1 VGDELS
7 ALSELVRRGRR
18 RSLLHLFIDQLALS
32 VAIAFGGCILLLLLG
47 TQILNWYWLV
57 ALFAVSLAV
66 GLWRGQSRI
75 PSAYQVARSID
86 HRLNLS
92 DSLST
97 AFYFGEHPEGTR
109 SPRDIVEKQRAAA
122 EERAR
127 TVDLHVGI
135 PFAAP
140 RSFIACGVL
149 AVAAFGIFGIR
160 YGVTRS
166 LDLRPSLVRIA
177 FDGVLGQNSE
187 IAAAKR
193 KQLKQIA
200 DEEAKQLG
208 MAVDPLQ
215 AQALDMDPA
224 SNNALDT
231 VETPEVN
238 NPDGGADP
246 SKGKASPES
255 PENAPQD
262 PSAAGENSD
271 QSSSGNDAADNN
283 ASDKNS
289 PQSSGKPD
297 QKNSNQ
303 SSSNSGENSSLTDK
317 MRDALANLLSKLKM
331 QQKTGEGKQSASN
344 SQNGSQSGQKQSAS
358 KDQNGTPTPGKPQG
372 DASASPDA
380 QGEQAQNGEQS
391 QSAQGK
397 SNGKNSDRAN
407 SQDSKSGIGKEDGD
421 KSAREAEQLAAM
433 GKISEIIG
441 KRAQNVKGEVM
452 VEVASG
458 KQQLRTQYSQRT
470 ATHVEAG
477 SDINRDEIPLAYQQ
491 YVQQY
496 FEEIRKLPAPKTGK
510 GSPEAKPKTPGS

>member
-1 VGDELS
+1 MGDALS
-7 ALSELVRRGRR
+7 ALTELVRRGRR
-18 RSLLHLFIDQLALS
+18 RSLLHLCIDQLAVAL
-32 VAIAFGGCILLLLLG
+32 AIAFVGCIFLLLLG

-57 ALFAVSLAV
+57 ALFTVSLAI
-66 GLWRGQSRI
+66 GLWRGRSRI
-75 PSAYQVARSID
+75 PSPYHVARSID
-86 HRLNLS
+86 SCLNLS

-97 AFYFGEHPEGTR
+97 AFYFGEHPERTP

-122 EERAR
+122 EEIAR
-127 TVDLHVGI
+127 TVDLRAGI
-135 PFAAP
+135 PFTAP
-140 RSFIACGVL
+140 RSFIACSVL
-149 AVAAFGIFGIR
+149 ALAAFGIFGIR

-166 LDLRPSLVRIA
+166 LDLRPSLVSIA
-177 FDGVLGQNSE
+177 FDGVLGPGSE
-187 IAAAKR
+187 IAARR
-193 KQLKQIA
+193 KQPKQIA

-215 AQALDMDPA
+215 AQALDLDTA

-231 VETPEVN
+231 VDTPEVN

-246 SKGKASPES
+246 SKGKSSPES
-255 PENAPQD
+255 PDNAPQD
-262 PSAAGENSD
+262 PSDAGENSD

-283 ASDKNS
+283 ATDKNS

-303 SSSNSGENSSLTDK
+303 SSSSSGENSSLTDK

-380 QGEQAQNGEQS
+380 QGEQSQNGENS

-407 SQDSKSGIGKEDGD
+407 SQDAKSGIGKEDGD
-421 KSAREAEQLAAM
+421 KTAREAEQLAAM

-458 KQQLRTQYSQRT
+458 KQQLKTQYSQRN

-510 GSPEAKPKTPGS
+510 SLQEVKPKTPGS